1 MTPRFLADK
10 VVKVMTGTGVGGE
23 QEFHFEHIPRVRLCQ
38 ILKLYNRWLDTSLA
52 F

>member
-23 QEFHFEHIPRVRLCQ
+23 QEFHFEHTTCKTVSDSKIVQ
-38 ILKLYNRWLDTSLA
+38 
-52 F
+52 